1 MVPSESQGENVGAEN
16 VFAADCGCPCHHI
29 IAGFT
34 QTSRSPGRR
43 RIAQGYVRNAG
54 DGYRMHDGMQ
64 SHSLIESLLHHATSG
79 TDAEPNST
87 PASMLMTTKGSWTLM
102 FHGEAFLIDVQQS
115 GPRGLDKFFST
126 NWWMPMAQ
134 RKFGNGTLTLR
145 TMLSFEPA
153 TISTRRYP
161 ELFQQGETAFGRPI
175 VDGQH
180 PHDFFMELAALYDYK
195 LTDRTLLSFYAAP
208 MGDPAMG
215 PIAYPHRA
223 SASEDPIAPLG
234 HHLQDSTHIA
244 ADVVTVGITYRNV
257 RLEAS
262 GFHGRE
268 PDEFRWNINSGKIDS
283 WSARVTVNPA
293 KNWSGQYSI
302 AQLHSPE
309 SLAPAEDV
317 RRMTA
322 SVQYNRPME
331 RGTGRRCCYGDETRI
346 LPAAT
351 WATAICSNRLCDSLS
366 ATTSG
371 LGSKMWIAP
380 MNFCSAKV
388 KTVRPEPPGF
398 SERYFTRVQAYTAG
412 YEREVGHIPHLSTA
426 LGGQFTWYGV
436 PIASE
441 AELRRPSCRRD
452 DFSAPAAAKLSRR
465 RDVFWRPSRPLRLQ
479 AVDLLNGAETLRAK
493 KASPKTSSFV
503 FPLEIPL
510 H

>member
-1 MVPSESQGENVGAEN
+1 MRKTLVHLVVAVLVCMVPATLASAQDGGGDEMKMNMPGESQ
-16 VFAADCGCPCHHI
+16 
-29 IAGFT
+29 
-34 QTSRSPGRR
+34 SMPGMS
-43 RIAQGYVRNAG
+43 GT
-54 DGYRMHDGMQ
+54 DHDQSGMQ
-64 SHSLIESLLHHATSG
+64 SHSLVDSLLQHTTSG
-79 TDAEPNST
+79 TDVEPNST
-87 PASMLMTTKGSWTLM
+87 PASMLMTTRGNWTLM
-102 FHGEAFLIDVQQS
+102 FHGEAFLIDTQQS
-115 GPRGLDKFFST
+115 GPRGFDKFFST

-134 RKFGNGTLTLR
+134 RKFGSGTLTLR

-153 TISTRRYP
+153 TISKRRYP

-215 PIAYPHRA
+215 PAAYPHRA

-244 ADVVTVGITYRNV
+244 ADVVTLGITHRSL
-257 RLEAS
+257 RFEAS

-283 WSARVTVNPA
+283 WSARVTVNPGR
-293 KNWSGQYSI
+293 NWSAQYSI

-322 SVQYNRPME
+322 SVQYNRPLQKGNWASLLLWG
-331 RGTGRRCCYGDETRI
+331 RNQDPTGGNVGNSYLLESTLRFLGGNYAWTRI
-346 LPAAT
+346 ENVDRTNEL
-351 WATAICSNRLCDSLS
+351 L
-366 ATTSG
+366 
-371 LGSKMWIAP
+371 LGERQ
-380 MNFCSAKV
+380 V
-388 KTVRPEPPGF
+388 GETPEPPGF
-398 SERYFTRVQAYTAG
+398 SEHYFTRVQAYTAG
-412 YEREVGHIPHLSTA
+412 YEREVGRIPHLSTA

-436 PIASE
+436 PNPLKPVYGEHPVGAIM
-441 AELRRPSCRRD
+441 
-452 DFSAPAAAKLSRR
+452 F
-465 RDVFWRPSRPLRLQ
+465 LRL
-479 AVDLLNGAETLRAK
+479 R
-493 KASPKTSSFV
+493 P
-503 FPLEIPL
+503 